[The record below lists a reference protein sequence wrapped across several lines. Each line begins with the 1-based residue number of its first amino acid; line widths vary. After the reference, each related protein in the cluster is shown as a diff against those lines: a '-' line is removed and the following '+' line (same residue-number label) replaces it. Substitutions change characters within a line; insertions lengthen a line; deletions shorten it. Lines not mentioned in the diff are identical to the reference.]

1 MSETVIKIENLS
13 KLYRLG
19 QVGTGTLAHDLN
31 RWWAKVRGKE
41 DPYTKIGQVNDRTKQ
56 AESDYVWALKD
67 INLEVRHGEVLGII
81 GRNGAGKSTLL
92 KLISRITAP
101 TTGEIKAKGRI
112 ASLLEVGTGMHQEMT
127 ARENIYLNGA
137 ILGMKRQEIARKFD
151 DIVDFAGCAMYVD
164 TPVKRYS
171 SGMRV
176 RLGFAVAA
184 FLEPDIL
191 IVDEVLAVGDAEF
204 QKKAIGKMKEVSTSE
219 GRTVLFVSHNMSAVK
234 NLCERILLIDEGHI
248 MLDSDNVSA
257 GIRRYLH
264 IEQDGQVCS
273 SEWKNS
279 RGLSENHYVD
289 VLRFY
294 AVDQDMHILQDIHRN
309 NTPIYLCVEINI
321 KQWHEYLSFVYFLY
335 DSDGNLIYLSSS
347 ADKAKKDWPI
357 LRKGRQTVYSKIPAR
372 FLNGGCYT
380 VELNA
385 LIQGECFL
393 KDVEKAKPII
403 SFEIRGG
410 MSDSPFWPE
419 GTHRKGV
426 IAPIFD
432 WEIR

>member
-1 MSETVIKIENLS
+1 MEGSETVIKIENLS

-31 RWWAKVRGKE
+31 RWWANVRGKE
-41 DPYTKIGQVNDRTKQ
+41 DPYAKIGQVNDRTKQ

-67 INLEVRHGEVLGII
+67 INLEVKHGEVLGII

-112 ASLLEVGTGMHQEMT
+112 ASLLEVGTGMHNEMT
-127 ARENIYLNGA
+127 ARENIFLNGA

-151 DIVDFAGCAMYVD
+151 DIVDFAGCVMYVD

-219 GRTVLFVSHNMSAVK
+219 GRTVLFVSHNMGAVK
-234 NLCERILLIDEGHI
+234 ALCT
-248 MLDSDNVSA
+248 
-257 GIRRYLH
+257 
-264 IEQDGQVCS
+264 
-273 SEWKNS
+273 
-279 RGLSENHYVD
+279 RGLMLENGKIDY
-289 VLRFY
+289 
-294 AVDQDMHILQDIHRN
+294 
-309 NTPIYLCVEINI
+309 
-321 KQWHEYLSFVYFLY
+321 
-335 DSDGNLIYLSSS
+335 DGNVEQVIDNYMLASTNHHEKKNLETLAKRYGNGKVLFADFWIEDCRGNKLTHVLTGEDVIFVFKLKIHENKQKNIDVGFSLHNIYGDTLSILYSS
-347 ADKAKKDWPI
+347 YQHIFFDVTGNQGDYKEIRCKIRSFPFSLPSMEIKGRIVVEKEEADWPQEPLGI
-357 LRKGRQTVYSKIPAR
+357 ITIEKGDFFETGHRGFEGNIP
-372 FLNGGCYT
+372 
-380 VELNA
+380 V
-385 LIQGECFL
+385 LIKGEWL
-393 KDVEKAKPII
+393 
-403 SFEIRGG
+403 
-410 MSDSPFWPE
+410 
-419 GTHRKGV
+419 
-426 IAPIFD
+426 
-432 WEIR
+432 